1 MTKLNRLGNSNYITL
16 LGHLGAIITVSA
28 WGASFVFTKVLME
41 DGGFTPVEVYV
52 YRFAV
57 AYLLL
62 LCFTFKKIFANNWK
76 DELNLMICGVCAGSL
91 YFITEN
97 YALKFTTTSNVS
109 LLASISPIF
118 TTILMGIVFRER
130 IKFGVILGSIIAF
143 IGVGCIIFSNG
154 EGFEIKP
161 KGDLLALSAAIS
173 WAAYSIV
180 VKKLI
185 PIYNSLFITRK
196 LFFYGVITA
205 IPLLMMQP
213 EAYHFH
219 LLLDF
224 THTEYIYSFLFLI
237 VLCSVMAYLIW
248 NETMK
253 VLGPVT
259 ANNYLYAQPLVTM
272 IIAALMIN
280 ENITMLG
287 YIGCVLIIGGLIISD
302 KLKENKR
309 FIRK

>member
-1 MTKLNRLGNSNYITL
+1 MITLNKQGNAKYILL
-16 LGHLGAIITVSA
+16 LGHIGAIITVAA
-28 WGASFVFTKVLME
+28 WGTSFIFTKVLME
-41 DGGFTPVEVYV
+41 EGGFTPVEMYV

-62 LCFTFKKIFANNWK
+62 LCFTFKKMMANNWK
-76 DELNLMICGVCAGSL
+76 DELNLLICGVCAGSL

-97 YALKFTTTSNVS
+97 YALKFTTAGNVS

-130 IKFGVILGSIIAF
+130 IKFGVILGSVIAF
-143 IGVGCIIFSNG
+143 IGVGCIILSSG
-154 EGFEIKP
+154 EGLTLMP

-173 WAAYSIV
+173 WAIYSIV

-185 PIYNSLFITRK
+185 PVYNSLFITRK

-205 IPLLMMQP
+205 LPLLFMQP
-213 EAYHFH
+213 EPFH
-219 LLLDF
+219 LHLLVDF
-224 THTEYIYSFLFLI
+224 SQMKYLYSFLFLVI
-237 VLCSVMAYLIW
+237 LCSVMAYLIW

-253 VLGPVT
+253 ALGPVT

-272 IIAALMIN
+272 IVAAIMIN
-280 ENITMLG
+280 ESISLLG

-302 KLKENKR
+302 KWKESKR
-309 FIRK
+309 YNRK